1 MAGDEASVPASVVAE
16 GEALAALGVGVEDS
30 VADGST
36 FGDSVTDGSTF
47 GL

>member
-1 MAGDEASVPASVVAE
+1 MVASALMAGDEASVAASVVAE

-30 VADGST
+30 GADGTS
-36 FGDSVTDGSTF
+36 S